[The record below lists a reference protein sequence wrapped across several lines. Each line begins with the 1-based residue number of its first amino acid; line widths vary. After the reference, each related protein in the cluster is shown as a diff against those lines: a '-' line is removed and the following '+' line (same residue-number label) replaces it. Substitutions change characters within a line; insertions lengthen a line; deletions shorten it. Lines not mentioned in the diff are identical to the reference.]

1 MDADLGSCY
10 MEVGECV
17 PAARTLLANLPRHVF
32 KEMRSGAWHVH
43 QGDRERTR
51 HIAVPIYFFS
61 FVPG

>member
-1 MDADLGSCY
+1 

-17 PAARTLLANLPRHVF
+17 PAARTLLADLPRHVF

-43 QGDRERTR
+43 QGDRERTQ